1 MQNKRVLY
9 AICSADFKGVFRRF
23 YLLNSLKPMATL
35 KATVNK
41 KLKSGMYVVYIR
53 VTQNRKKGYIRT
65 SWLVDDKGLSRDKK
79 DIKDPYVI
87 EQTSEMIEKFY
98 QRLNRIDTRNWSVS
112 EIIQYLQ
119 SGNLDV
125 SFSEFALKHIQ
136 KLIDSGH
143 ERTSRNYKWAKNHVE
158 KFAGTDNLMFS
169 RMTESFLVRWITTL
183 ESTARS
189 KEQYPVCIREI
200 FKAAIKEYN
209 DDELGIVRIKNPWK
223 NIVIPKSDTTEKRA
237 IPASMIRKFFQV
249 VPESTRYKHPLMELG
264 QDVALMSFCM
274 CGINAI
280 DLFNATKDQYSNGI
294 FHYERQKTRN
304 ARSDNGYFELL
315 IPTFLQPTFDKYL
328 SKKNDPWLFNFHE
341 HLTTADSFCAN
352 INIGIKQICKKIND
366 DFKPSLYS
374 FRHSWATIAQNE
386 CGASLGD
393 VDFAL
398 NHSMNKMARVYV
410 KIDYSP
416 AWRLNEKVIEFIFFT
431 NKESGNAARM
441 TQNTFRKFSKYNMI
455 LAEAFINGKCIAKLE
470 NTGFSNIDQVMDSLK
485 SMISN
490 RIAPNTRVQM
500 KITNLDKN
508 QSQMYQLTI

>member
-1 MQNKRVLY
+1 
-9 AICSADFKGVFRRF
+9 
-23 YLLNSLKPMATL
+23 MATL

-79 DIKDPYVI
+79 DITDPYVI

-98 QRLNRIDTRNWSVS
+98 QRLNKINTKNWSAS
-112 EIIQYLQ
+112 EVIQYLQ
-119 SGNLDV
+119 SGNADV
-125 SFSEFALKHIQ
+125 SFSEYAMKHIQ
-136 KLIDSGH
+136 KLIDTGH
-143 ERTSRNYKWAKNHVE
+143 ERTSRNYKWSKNHVE
-158 KFAGTDNLMFS
+158 KFAETDNLMFS
-169 RMTESFLVRWITTL
+169 RMTSAFLKRWI
-183 ESTARS
+183 ESLSNTSRC
-189 KEQYPVCIREI
+189 KEQYPVCVREM
-200 FKAAIKEYN
+200 FKAAMKEYN
-209 DDELGIVRIKNPWK
+209 DAELGIVRIKNPW
-223 NIVIPKSDTTEKRA
+223 NDVTIPRSDTTEKRA
-237 IPASMIRKFFQV
+237 MPASRIRQFFKV
-249 VPESTRYKHPLMELG
+249 VPESSRFKHPLMELG

-280 DLFNATKDQYSNGI
+280 DLFNATKDQYKDGI

-304 ARSDNGYFELL
+304 ARSDRGYFEIL
-315 IPTFLQPTFDKYL
+315 IPTFLQPTFEKYL
-328 SKKNDPWLFNFHE
+328 SKDKREPWLFVFHQ
-341 HLTTADSFCAN
+341 HLSNADSFCAN
-352 INIGIKQICKKIND
+352 VNKGIKQICEKIDEN
-366 DFKPSLYS
+366 FKPSLYS

-431 NKESGNAARM
+431 NKESGHTAQM

-455 LAEAFINGKCIAKLE
+455 LGEAFINGKCIAKLE
-470 NTGFSNIDQVMDSLK
+470 NTGFSNVDQVMDSLK
-485 SMISN
+485 SMISK
-490 RIAPNTRVQM
+490 RIATNTRVQM
-500 KITNLDKN
+500 KITNVDKN
-508 QSQMYQLTI
+508 QTQMYQQII